1 MTEDKGKPTVYILSD
16 SVGETAEQVAKAAAS
31 QYNGGKVEVRRIPY
45 VNDEETIRET
55 VAEASETGGIIVYTI
70 ITPFLRELVKH
81 LARRAGVPQA
91 DIMGP
96 VMNAFDQIMPESPKM
111 EPGLVRKLD
120 SQYFRRVEAIEFAVK
135 YDDGKDPRGLRLAD
149 LVLVGVSRTSKT
161 PLSMYLAN
169 KQIKVANVPLVP
181 EVQPPD
187 ELFEIGR
194 EKVVGL
200 TISPDQL
207 FAIRKER
214 LLALGLRHQSSYASL
229 DRILK
234 ELEFSEEVMKKLGCP
249 VFDVTNKAVEETAG
263 RLLELIRRRTE
274 NENEQ

>member
-1 MTEDKGKPTVYILSD
+1 VTEDKGKPTVYILSD
-16 SVGETAEQVAKAAAS
+16 SVGETAELVAKAAAS

-55 VAEASETGGIIVYTI
+55 VAEARENGGIIVYTI
-70 ITPFLRELVKH
+70 ITPFLRELVRH
-81 LARRAGVPQA
+81 LAQRSGVPQA

-96 VMNAFDQIMPESPKM
+96 VMDAFAQIMPGDPKM

-135 YDDGKDPRGLRLAD
+135 YDDGKDSRGLRLAD

-181 EVQPPD
+181 EVQPPE

-207 FAIRKER
+207 FVIRKER

-234 ELEFSEEVMKKLGCP
+234 ELEFSGGIMKKLGCP

-263 RLLELIRRRTE
+263 RLLELIRRRSG
-274 NENEQ
+274 NEE

>member
-1 MTEDKGKPTVYILSD
+1 MTESKNKPTVYILSD
-16 SVGETAEQVAKAAAS
+16 SVGETAELVAKAAAS

-55 VAEASETGGIIVYTI
+55 VMEARDNDGIIVYTI
-70 ITPFLRELVKH
+70 ITPFLREMVRH
-81 LARRAGVPQA
+81 LARQAGVPQA

-96 VMNAFDQIMPESPKM
+96 VMDAFAQIMPDSPKM
-111 EPGLVRKLD
+111 EPGLVRRLD

-135 YDDGKDPRGLRLAD
+135 YDDGKDPRGLKLAE

-181 EVQPPD
+181 EVLPPD

-194 EKVVGL
+194 DKVVGL
-200 TISPDQL
+200 TIAPDQL

-229 DRILK
+229 ERILK
-234 ELEFSEEVMKKLGCP
+234 ELEFSEGIMKSLGCP

-263 RLLELIRRRTE
+263 RLLELIRRRSGDE
-274 NENEQ
+274 D

>member
-16 SVGETAEQVAKAAAS
+16 SVGETAELVAKAAAS

-55 VAEASETGGIIVYTI
+55 VAEARENGGIIVYTI
-70 ITPFLRELVKH
+70 ITPFLRELVRH
-81 LARRAGVPQA
+81 LAQRSGVPHA

-96 VMNAFDQIMPESPKM
+96 VMEAFAQIMPESPKM

-194 EKVVGL
+194 DKVVGL

-234 ELEFSEEVMKKLGCP
+234 ELEFSEEIMKKLGCP

-263 RLLELIRRRTE
+263 KLLELIRRR
-274 NENEQ
+274 NENDE